1 MTSKIKLTL
10 LVGLLILVFIF
21 NNNLIRKFYNIL
33 TITYHTRLAK
43 SSGNCS
49 RDSIGYLKYLKK
61 KYNFTFNPR
70 VINFENASPSSNWA
84 VYNNNFE
91 DKDEHIILLNY
102 TKESFLYF
110 EPLGRIFISNKNA
123 HYQSGILEILFNLKQ
138 NKINFDSEILIYRK
152 KEAAIDDKEIIYKG
166 YFNQAIFKNVP
177 VPIKYKTEK
186 INNFY
191 KPIYLEMPG
200 LTEKQILKINSI
212 TLNLEHKFDLKNL
225 KIIDNYKNCY
235 YVYE

>member
-1 MTSKIKLTL
+1 M
-10 LVGLLILVFIF
+10 
-21 NNNLIRKFYNIL
+21 
-33 TITYHTRLAK
+33 
-43 SSGNCS
+43 
-49 RDSIGYLKYLKK
+49 
-61 KYNFTFNPR
+61 
-70 VINFENASPSSNWA
+70 
-84 VYNNNFE
+84 
-91 DKDEHIILLNY
+91 LNY

-152 KEAAIDDKEIIYKG
+152 KEASIDDKEIIYKG

-177 VPIKYKTEK
+177 VSIKYKTEK
-186 INNFY
+186 INNIY
-191 KPIYLEMPG
+191 KPFYIEMPG

-212 TLNLEHKFDLKNL
+212 TLNLEHKFNLNNL
-225 KIIDNYKNCY
+225 KIIDNYENCY